1 MSYEPHYTPDMSA
14 LIDKPHELLA
24 EDLGIT
30 DDAAKKVLRLIEKRS
45 RENQAI
51 IIGRVLG
58 FLIQAKNQ
66 QAMIYGF
73 AIAAGLDQL
82 NGAETET
89 EIAEKM
95 GVSRALISHYV
106 CGARDILSGKEVGDF
121 DNTTFRKQQ
130 STRRTYAD
138 KTRSKVLEAKRKWLE
153 NQKA

>member
-1 MSYEPHYTPDMSA
+1 MFEPHYTPDMSE
-14 LIDKPHELLA
+14 LIDKPEEILA
-24 EDLGIT
+24 EQFGVSPKV
-30 DDAAKKVLRLIEKRS
+30 AKQILILVEKKS

-51 IIGRVLG
+51 ILGRVLG

-73 AIAAGLDQL
+73 AIASGLDQL

-89 EIAEKM
+89 EIAEKL

-121 DNTTFRKQQ
+121 DNFTFRKQNA
-130 STRRTYAD
+130 TRQTYAE
-138 KTRSKVLEAKRKWLE
+138 KTKSKVLEAKRKHLE
-153 NQKA
+153 RLLTK